1 MAATTAEKIAFHAA
15 NVARTA
21 PRLEALCGRSED
33 AARRAGALAERI
45 RRADDRR
52 ARLAQAIQAATDVLS
67 LRDCAAGV
75 DAAVAT
81 DDLETAAA
89 HVAKFRLIEGAA
101 RAGGPALEGELE
113 AMRRC
118 TARVEGVVRDRFREA
133 CVARDGDAVRR
144 WLPLLKELNLADEA
158 ATEAFLDH
166 FRDDLRQAVSKVLQD
181 AESPPLVTLRTAIN
195 AVAGVVSSTLAQ
207 AHGALEAHRGGP
219 RALLLA
225 HDACETAS
233 LTCVARFAA
242 DSRIASCAAEALRDD
257 RWPTEGP
264 AAMALD
270 ALDGLLEDAATAL
283 RHLETWRRF
292 AAHQAKSVL
301 REDVFGAETR
311 LNAAAAELGE
321 WYAVLEC
328 RLCLAALR
336 AAETLDTSA
345 DVVASLVR
353 DDVDVFG
360 DAAAAATVAHGS
372 SADDAFWA
380 ARRSAARA
388 LSSGHA
394 AAADNVVAFVC
405 DRLARETL
413 HGLATRCFDGLAGA
427 GALIKA
433 HEGFG
438 GALAG
443 GSADETLK
451 AVGAGLQQHGE
462 ALAAGTA
469 QVLAN
474 ISEATGLELEE
485 GVVDPGLARRAAAE
499 RDRTLRTKLVEAQ
512 VALNGLDAACE
523 AHLGRLR
530 LHLEDEVGASYGS
543 DRGDPAVAK
552 LLEAVAALGRRGSAG
567 EAFGDALEK
576 ARAALASTALAQ
588 PIARSIAGRGDV
600 GARARFALG
609 DGDAVAPHR
618 WACAEALY
626 EALGR
631 VDDFGAAARR
641 AADACAPRATAH
653 LAPRNLRRAARG
665 RGAPDRGGRRRRTV
679 GGAARPGPREE
690 GDAARRAAA
699 RPGRARPAGGAG
711 RGPGGRRRGRGR
723 RARGPRPRA
732 ARRDFTRPRR
742 PRRGVRRRVA
752 LRGAR
757 RNCPGAGA
765 PAVAGRARGG
775 RAAAAAP
782 GGRRGA
788 GPNDA
793 TGMPIRVAA
802 GYCYGCRMC
811 CAQGPERERVTY

>member
-166 FRDDLRQAVSKVLQD
+166 FREDLRQAVSKVLQD

-609 DGDAVAPHR
+609 DTDAVAPHR

-653 LAPRNLRRAARG
+653 LAPRNL
-665 RGAPDRGGRRRRTV
+665 V
-679 GGAARPGPREE
+679 
-690 GDAARRAAA
+690 DAARR
-699 RPGRARPAGGAG
+699 
-711 RGPGGRRRGRGR
+711 
-723 RARGPRPRA
+723 
-732 ARRDFTRPRR
+732 T
-742 PRRGVRRRVA
+742 
-752 LRGAR
+752 
-757 RNCPGAGA
+757 
-765 PAVAGRARGG
+765 
-775 RAAAAAP
+775 AAAAGDALLEELRDRARVKKATP
-782 GGRRGA
+782 LGALQLDRDVRALRAALAAGLGGGVE
-788 GPNDA
+788 
-793 TGMPIRVAA
+793 VAA
-802 GYCYGCRMC
+802 AVREGLGL
-811 CAQGPERERVTY
+811 AQHVATLLGLDDRGEASDVVSRYVAPDELPEVLALRRWPGEPEEVAPPPPPPEEDAELALMMP

>member
-166 FRDDLRQAVSKVLQD
+166 FREDLRQAVSKVLQD

-292 AAHQAKSVL
+292 AAHQARSVL

-530 LHLEDEVGASYGS
+530 LHLEDEVGASYGA

-609 DGDAVAPHR
+609 DTDAVAPHR

-653 LAPRNLRRAARG
+653 LAPRNL
-665 RGAPDRGGRRRRTV
+665 V
-679 GGAARPGPREE
+679 
-690 GDAARRAAA
+690 DAARR
-699 RPGRARPAGGAG
+699 
-711 RGPGGRRRGRGR
+711 
-723 RARGPRPRA
+723 
-732 ARRDFTRPRR
+732 T
-742 PRRGVRRRVA
+742 
-752 LRGAR
+752 
-757 RNCPGAGA
+757 
-765 PAVAGRARGG
+765 
-775 RAAAAAP
+775 AAAAGDALLEELRDRARVKKATP
-782 GGRRGA
+782 LGALQLDRDVRALRAALAAGLGGGVE
-788 GPNDA
+788 
-793 TGMPIRVAA
+793 VAA
-802 GYCYGCRMC
+802 AVREGLGL
-811 CAQGPERERVTY
+811 AQHVATLLGLDDRGEASDVVSRYVAPDELPEVLALRRWPGEPEEVAPPPPPPEEDAELALMMP